1 MEDRE
6 LVQIGTSALTLG
18 AWSRVMGGLILLALS
33 AGPAAAKCQ
42 DAPSPGADWS
52 GCSKARLVLTGEDL
66 TGTIFQR
73 SLLTLSDFA
82 SSKMA
87 GANLSE
93 TEVSRTRFERA
104 DLSRADFTKAL
115 GWRANF
121 GQANLTGTVFVSAD
135 MSRSNFAQAKAA
147 GRRHSELHRLEE
159 DLVEL
164 HRLRVAGRGHQ
175 RLRGQALPLH
185 DRRILLCVLPRAIEG
200 LLRTPGQGK

>member
-1 MEDRE
+1 MKKSSR
-6 LVQIGTSALTLG
+6 VQIQMPMLQAKEMSLAAG
-18 AWSRVMGGLILLALS
+18 ALLASVLCV
-33 AGPAAAKCQ
+33 APAVAKCQ
-42 DAPSPGADWS
+42 DAPGPGADWS

-87 GANLSE
+87 GANLAE
-93 TEVSRTRFERA
+93 TEVSRTRFEGA

-121 GQANLTGTVFVSAD
+121 GQANLTGTVFISSD

-147 GRRHSELHRLEE
+147 G
-159 DLVEL
+159 
-164 HRLRVAGRGHQ
+164 AN
-175 RLRGQALPLH
+175 
-185 DRRILLCVLPRAIEG
+185 
-200 LLRTPGQGK
+200 